1 MGIDLQDS
9 LSPKA
14 QELISYLARHEGGP
28 EAAEENIL
36 AALWPE
42 TDARGSRPL
51 FLQAVHEI
59 VTTFKAAIEEPA
71 AERRRLAG

>member
-1 MGIDLQDS
+1 MGIYLQDS

-28 EAAEENIL
+28 DTAAENIL
-36 AALWPE
+36 AALWPD

-51 FLQAVHEI
+51 FLQAVNEI
-59 VTTFKAAIEEPA
+59 VTTFKAAIEETGAGRP
-71 AERRRLAG
+71 RLAG